1 MKEIRKEIT
10 EDDILHILDSDSI
23 PKLLNKI
30 GKFYSNGF
38 DIDKIDIRI
47 KKKIKELEK
56 KFAKY
61 NNSIEDIRKSST
73 Y

>member
-1 MKEIRKEIT
+1 MNEN
-10 EDDILHILDSDSI
+10 DIKNILESKNI
-23 PKLLNKI
+23 PELLNKI
-30 GKFYSNGF
+30 GKFYPNGF
-38 DIDKIDIRI
+38 NIDKIDTRI